1 MSELTKEQLLEYVKK
16 QKLKM
21 KKLETEIA
29 SLKEM
34 AEAPVAAAV
43 SGGSEEEI
51 STLRLEIET
60 LEKQLNRR
68 DEEITSLSKSIEEA
82 EDEKIQL
89 VAKKNAEIAA
99 LQHANEL
106 LQSDGSDKS
115 DLLEK
120 VGKLEATI
128 TAQRAE
134 IEAYVQSS
142 KETEFMKAQLDSA
155 LAREATAQAEIV
167 DLNDRMEHIKVSTS
181 HLSESNSSYTN
192 QISEF
197 QALIT
202 DLQDRLSAF
211 ETCEAAL
218 RSELQARE
226 ASTIAINEQLSA
238 SLEII
243 VGLKNTIESQ
253 KVAQAETT
261 ATLATA
267 QTELD
272 VVKADAQSASTE
284 LTSTKEAL
292 QSAQTEL
299 QRVQSDLLRATTELL
314 EKVTSLTEATKRI
327 TDLEGEL
334 ETLSKGVPAD
344 PPAPS
349 DSGSTASPLVA
360 ADVSTSNG
368 SKKKGKNNK
377 KGKGKG
383 GADNADSSADA
394 ELVAEPA
401 SVEVAT
407 TETVNEVSNSAVVQQ
422 LEASLSE
429 ALQQRAALEQ
439 THAAQL
445 ATLEEQLAPL
455 LAVEQKAREESAA
468 LTARLEALSAEW
480 TEGQA
485 KMGAISTRSAELET
499 EKSRL
504 EAQLQKVTEE
514 LALASSGANAS
525 TQSLH
530 AELASLKSHN
540 EQLEN
545 QLRTSLS
552 AAEAESQ
559 SLRDAAS
566 VLQAQCDQLTEQ
578 LRVASSGAE
587 ASVQALHDEILA
599 LKTANEQL
607 TSNLEATT
615 SKATLAD
622 SNLEQANAELA
633 SQREAL
639 AELQAQASTLQAENQ
654 VALESRATVEGI
666 LAQKET
672 ELETLRAEICALKD
686 AGDSTLSELS
696 AGNATLLQQI
706 TDLQN
711 QLQAVQAADA
721 AKNEELV
728 TLKETSVVSETN
740 NKKLLAKLKLKMKEC
755 TDLTAE
761 LASVKDA
768 ASKSASA
775 EVATASLSDRIQQLE
790 GQVKSVSAEKT
801 DLEAK
806 LKSTNDT
813 LIAGEE
819 RISALLR
826 EKNKL
831 QEDLFETLHKVES
844 AAKESHGFKTERD
857 LARQQYLDTESKLQA
872 LSNNTREKM
881 DLLTTR
887 VTELSTLTTTQASQI
902 TTLNESLALSN
913 SEITTLKG
921 SAAGASQAKDKLKAM
936 TASVESLKQ
945 QLQESKTDADAKAE
959 AGAERIK
966 KLKQLLAK
974 VNAALQEKDSR
985 LNQLQSANDRAKKF
999 NIVSRIGIVPPQNPS
1014 GEELQWCLIYEHRA
1028 TSSAKTGAS
1037 ASAVDDEGAP
1047 QYRWIEARVA
1057 HKWMAEGSTLVGAWP
1072 QPVQETWAAELST
1085 VRTRL
1090 EAERDELSV
1099 KFEEVSSQFQ
1109 AYKVRAQTAL
1119 KRIGNEDRNERQKV
1133 QEAENAEIEKLRG
1146 VVQDLREREGD
1157 FNATFAE
1164 KDRLISHNEVQMA
1177 SLRGEIEALQNSLAD
1192 GAEALQSSER
1202 RIATLQKEI
1211 ETLHEDNTTMKEQY
1225 EAADRNNRE
1234 RRMQQLRQEEEAALR
1249 AATTSSATKPSIN
1262 EVSSLAIAPVASEV
1276 QDRANEDLRSDR
1288 AASPLLVESAPA
1300 SQQRGISR
1308 DASFSTQNS
1317 VVSPR
1322 GRPLAVEA
1330 ALFTDATDAS
1340 DNKLLLFQQADN
1352 MLRDSI
1358 AILRQENSQLMV
1370 EINELKND
1378 FGLREDQVQALK
1390 ATVRELESSLCRE
1403 KEFNAENRRI
1413 NADYLVN
1420 ILRNFLMSTE
1430 PSERAK
1436 LVPVL
1441 CQILHLGAEESRI
1454 IAEKWAVRTGG
1465 LVGWLLPPRPAATG
1479 PAVSPRYQQHATGMS
1494 IDRGDTGSKPSGGD
1508 ISYDPTTGAGI
1519 DVNFY

>member
-1 MSELTKEQLLEYVKK
+1 
-16 QKLKM
+16 
-21 KKLETEIA
+21 
-29 SLKEM
+29 M
-34 AEAPVAAAV
+34 AEP
-43 SGGSEEEI
+43 
-51 STLRLEIET
+51 
-60 LEKQLNRR
+60 
-68 DEEITSLSKSIEEA
+68 
-82 EDEKIQL
+82 
-89 VAKKNAEIAA
+89 
-99 LQHANEL
+99 
-106 LQSDGSDKS
+106 
-115 DLLEK
+115 
-120 VGKLEATI
+120 
-128 TAQRAE
+128 
-134 IEAYVQSS
+134 
-142 KETEFMKAQLDSA
+142 SA
-155 LAREATAQAEIV
+155 
-167 DLNDRMEHIKVSTS
+167 
-181 HLSESNSSYTN
+181 
-192 QISEF
+192 
-197 QALIT
+197 
-202 DLQDRLSAF
+202 
-211 ETCEAAL
+211 
-218 RSELQARE
+218 
-226 ASTIAINEQLSA
+226 
-238 SLEII
+238 
-243 VGLKNTIESQ
+243 
-253 KVAQAETT
+253 
-261 ATLATA
+261 
-267 QTELD
+267 
-272 VVKADAQSASTE
+272 
-284 LTSTKEAL
+284 
-292 QSAQTEL
+292 
-299 QRVQSDLLRATTELL
+299 
-314 EKVTSLTEATKRI
+314 
-327 TDLEGEL
+327 
-334 ETLSKGVPAD
+334 
-344 PPAPS
+344 
-349 DSGSTASPLVA
+349 
-360 ADVSTSNG
+360 
-368 SKKKGKNNK
+368 
-377 KGKGKG
+377 
-383 GADNADSSADA
+383 
-394 ELVAEPA
+394 
-401 SVEVAT
+401 VEVAT
-407 TETVNEVSNSAVVQQ
+407 AETVNEVNNSAVVQQ

-445 ATLEEQLAPL
+445 AALEEQLAPL
-455 LAVEQKAREESAA
+455 LAVEQRAKEESAA
-468 LTARLEALSAEW
+468 LTARLEALSVEW

-485 KMGAISTRSAELET
+485 KMDAISTRSAELEA
-499 EKSRL
+499 EKARL
-504 EAQLQKVTEE
+504 EAQLQKVTDE
-514 LALASSGANAS
+514 LTLASSSADAS
-525 TQSLH
+525 TQSLQ
-530 AELASLKSHN
+530 AELASLNSHN
-540 EQLEN
+540 EQLEV
-545 QLRTSLS
+545 QLRTALS
-552 AAEAESQ
+552 AAEVESQ
-559 SLRDAAS
+559 SLRDAAN

-578 LRVASSGAE
+578 LKVASSGAE

-607 TSNLEATT
+607 ISNLEATT
-615 SKATLAD
+615 SKATLAE
-622 SNLEQANAELA
+622 SNLEQAKAELA
-633 SQREAL
+633 LQQEAL
-639 AELQAQASTLQAENQ
+639 AELQAQASTLQAENHA
-654 VALESRATVEGI
+654 ALESRTTVEGI

-686 AGDSTLSELS
+686 AGDSSLSELS

-768 ASKSASA
+768 ASKSAGA
-775 EVATASLSDRIQQLE
+775 EVASASLSDRIQQLE

-801 DLEAK
+801 ELEAK

-872 LSNNTREKM
+872 LSNNTREKI

-1014 GEELQWCLIYEHRA
+1014 AEELQWCLIYEHRA
-1028 TSSAKTGAS
+1028 ASSAKPSAAS
-1037 ASAVDDEGAP
+1037 VGDEEGAP

-1072 QPVQETWAAELST
+1072 QPVQETWAAELSA
-1085 VRTRL
+1085 VRSRL

-1157 FNATFAE
+1157 FNATIAE
-1164 KDRLISHNEVQMA
+1164 KDRLISHIEVQMA
-1177 SLRGEIEALQNSLAD
+1177 SLRGEIEVLQNNIAD

-1234 RRMQQLRQEEEAALR
+1234 RRLQQLRQEEEAALR
-1249 AATTSSATKPSIN
+1249 AATTSSASKSSIN
-1262 EVSSLAIAPVASEV
+1262 EVSSLAVPPIASEV
-1276 QDRANEDLRSDR
+1276 QDRSNEGLSSVR
-1288 AASPLLVESAPA
+1288 AASPLLVESSTADHNQHLAPT

-1317 VVSPR
+1317 VVSPS
-1322 GRPLAVEA
+1322 GRRLAVEA
-1330 ALFTDATDAS
+1330 ALFTDATEAS
-1340 DNKLLLFQQADN
+1340 DNKLLLFQQ
-1352 MLRDSI
+1352 
-1358 AILRQENSQLMV
+1358 V
-1370 EINELKND
+1370 
-1378 FGLREDQVQALK
+1378 
-1390 ATVRELESSLCRE
+1390 
-1403 KEFNAENRRI
+1403 
-1413 NADYLVN
+1413 
-1420 ILRNFLMSTE
+1420 
-1430 PSERAK
+1430 
-1436 LVPVL
+1436 
-1441 CQILHLGAEESRI
+1441 
-1454 IAEKWAVRTGG
+1454 
-1465 LVGWLLPPRPAATG
+1465 
-1479 PAVSPRYQQHATGMS
+1479 
-1494 IDRGDTGSKPSGGD
+1494 
-1508 ISYDPTTGAGI
+1508 
-1519 DVNFY
+1519 